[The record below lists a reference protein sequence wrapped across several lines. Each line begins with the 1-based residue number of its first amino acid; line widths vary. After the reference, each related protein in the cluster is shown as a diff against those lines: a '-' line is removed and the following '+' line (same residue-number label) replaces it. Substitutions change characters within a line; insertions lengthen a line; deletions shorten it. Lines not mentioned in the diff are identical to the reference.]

1 MILEMKKHWKI
12 DQESIKEL
20 ENQSPFSKS
29 KFYIIND
36 KFFLKEEEN
45 NKAKQ
50 RELKFN
56 ELLSDN
62 NIFILRTSKEVI
74 IENNHIYQLFDY
86 LPQTSEITPQQLSTE
101 LSKLKKINTQSI
113 KHLDKE
119 SIQFTLNNLKCNL
132 KCHSEK
138 FPIIKKTYDHL
149 EKNLFPFLKYFNYN
163 LSHGDLHPRN
173 ILSNKN
179 QISIIDWELINI
191 REELYDLAFYIGC
204 LGIEDPMKLTD
215 IEELLN
221 TFTNLAQPTK
231 LSVTLLPELV
241 LATRLKWL
249 NKWILIKTDQNIIQ
263 MEVDLIEMI
272 LENIDKLRNLWL
284 NNSNTDFKYSKNNW
298 VLQDSMLVEDIN
310 KAKERLSNI
319 NIFNHEPNDLS
330 QFATDLRLLAI
341 DHGSKDNIIEVIEI
355 LELIEE
361 KQLNHQDNTPL
372 LIERVIA
379 MGNSCLDF
387 SKFRLKNALDY
398 TKQTIKKIKDQNNI
412 PELNIGYSFVLRNTS
427 IAYAEMNQL
436 NTAIDNV
443 EELIQLSENNDDI
456 EIKGELG
463 RALSNIITTLLENK
477 QKQQT
482 TKYFNL
488 LEKLYNQ
495 NKTSRKINGAYQVAK
510 ANLAK

>member
-1 MILEMKKHWKI
+1 MCLTLTE
-12 DQESIKEL
+12 
-20 ENQSPFSKS
+20 
-29 KFYIIND
+29 
-36 KFFLKEEEN
+36 
-45 NKAKQ
+45 KQ
-50 RELKFN
+50 RELKFSKI
-56 ELLSDN
+56 LSEN
-62 NIFILRTSKEVI
+62 NISILKTTKEAVT
-74 IENNHIYQLFDY
+74 ENNHIYQLFEY
-86 LPQTSEITPQQLSTE
+86 LPQTSEIKPDQLSTE
-101 LSKLKKINTQSI
+101 LSKLKKINTETI
-113 KHLDKE
+113 KDLDKE
-119 SIQFTLNNLKCNL
+119 TIQFTLNNLKCNL
-132 KCHSEK
+132 ECYKEK
-138 FPIIKKTYDHL
+138 FPIIEKNYQHL

-163 LSHGDLHPRN
+163 LSHGDFHPRN
-173 ILSNKN
+173 ILTNQSN
-179 QISIIDWELINI
+179 ISIIDWELINI

-215 IEELLN
+215 IKELLE
-221 TFTNLAQPTK
+221 TYTSLAQPTK
-231 LSVTLLPELV
+231 LAFTLLPELV

-249 NKWILIKTDQNIIQ
+249 NKWLLIKEDQNIIQ

-284 NNSNTDFKYSKNNW
+284 NNSNTNFKYSKNKW

-310 KAKERLSNI
+310 KAKERLDNI
-319 NIFNHEPNDLS
+319 NIFTYSPKDLS

-341 DHGSKDNIIEVIEI
+341 DHGSKDNIIEVIKV
-355 LELIEE
+355 LELLEE
-361 KQLNHQDNTPL
+361 KQRNHQDNIPL

-398 TKQTIKKIKDQNNI
+398 TKQTITKIKENNNV

-443 EELIQLSENNDDI
+443 EELIKLSESNNDI
-456 EIKGELG
+456 EIKGELA

-482 TKYFNL
+482 TRYFDL
-488 LEKLYNQ
+488 LEYLYNQ

-510 ANLAK
+510 ANLEK